1 MYKLAKDF
9 KAKKYRYSANSYIE
23 VLDDNLPEI
32 YEPGLIFMQDNAPI
46 YTARKV
52 RAWFTENGVKVM
64 EWPSYSPDLN
74 PIKHLWFRL
83 KQLCLKHHPEL
94 IGMGGSPE
102 TIEGPLFA
110 ALADV
115 WPKVG
120 RELMDELIRSMD
132 TRINAVI
139 LAEGWY
145 TRF

>member
-1 MYKLAKDF
+1 
-9 KAKKYRYSANSYIE
+9 
-23 VLDDNLPEI
+23 
-32 YEPGLIFMQDNAPI
+32 
-46 YTARKV
+46 
-52 RAWFTENGVKVM
+52 
-64 EWPSYSPDLN
+64 
-74 PIKHLWFRL
+74 
-83 KQLCLKHHPEL
+83 
-94 IGMGGSPE
+94 MGGSPE